1 MKQQYINIFIALIIM
16 FFGICTISQTWKM
29 IDYSTIID
37 ELKDK
42 LNFAENKLNFAEERI
57 FALGDGLWN
66 KQHIYDLQF
75 NICDNDHEHE
85 FYAHKYI
92 LMTNSKYFENLL
104 VDENITNITYTGISK
119 NEFNSIMEILYSGK
133 FKTSV
138 LLPSLQNI
146 MEYMNKFLILEQYVN
161 YVDSYFTNKFMKS
174 HNETSNIELISDIYT
189 IACSNKLNNLR
200 HTILKNI
207 YDNWKIQI
215 LNEQHIANHSTL
227 FFDYI
232 KSLTCDDNKM
242 SFA

>member
-1 MKQQYINIFIALIIM
+1 MKQQYVNIFIALIIM
-16 FFGICTISQTWKM
+16 FFGVCTISQTWKM

-37 ELKDK
+37 ELKD
-42 LNFAENKLNFAEERI
+42 KLNFAEERI

-75 NICDNDHEHE
+75 NIRDNDNDHEHE

-119 NEFNSIMEILYSGK
+119 NEFNAIMEILYSGK
-133 FKTSV
+133 FKTPVPLS
-138 LLPSLQNI
+138 SLQNI
-146 MEYMNKFLILEQYVN
+146 IEYMNKFLILEQYTN
-161 YVDSYFTNKFMKS
+161 YIDSYFTTRFHKS

-189 IACSNKLNNLR
+189 IACFNKLNNLR
-200 HTILKNI
+200 HIILKNI
-207 YDNWKIQI
+207 YDNWKIQM

-232 KSLTCDDNKM
+232 KSLKCDDNKM